1 MTIDHRRSLDV
12 RVRFALLVRD
22 SGLPPPTIDPQL
34 PGDLCDST
42 DAHEV
47 RLNVESCNGCADHTP
62 AWHAA
67 HVFGHWLC
75 DLHGAESYE
84 QPTRPGFEGV
94 SDMVADYIANLL
106 KGS

>member
-1 MTIDHRRSLDV
+1 MPNHAAYSDI
-12 RVRFALLVRD
+12 RVKFAQLVKA
-22 SGLPPPTIDPQL
+22 SGLPAPTISPHLPDDP
-34 PGDLCDST
+34 CDVT

-47 RLNVESCNGCADHTP
+47 RLNAESCNGCADHTP

-94 SDMVADYIANLL
+94 SDLVADYVADLL
-106 KGS
+106 TGD